1 MAHIKYSAFSLIKRA
16 LLQARPFWLHL
27 LGIFLLSLLATPLAL
42 LKPYALK
49 ILIDSGFGA
58 QPLPGFINLF
68 FSSGHPFTFA
78 SVILIA
84 AVFAIVI
91 ALVENLVNAIEW
103 ILGTSTGE
111 KLTLDFKTVLFD
123 HIQRLSLAYHDKK
136 GSSDSLYRIQWDTIA
151 IRTLLISNLSPLL
164 SSLMT
169 LIAMII
175 VMFFIN
181 PIFALISV
189 CIIPLL
195 FILVRFSSSRL
206 RKNWYAVKEDESNA
220 ISVIHEVLS
229 SLRVVKAFGRE
240 GGEGERFVSRAGKAV
255 KGQIRMAWM
264 GAVYYFIVALIFAIG
279 TALFIYLGATYVHEG
294 KMTLGEL
301 TLVLAYL
308 SQIFGP
314 LQNIS
319 KQVNDIQSSISSLER
334 TFSIIDTEKEI
345 KDPADAVSLLRA
357 WGAFEFNDLCF
368 SYNEDKKVLNN
379 ISFLVNPG
387 DRVGII
393 GSTGAGKS
401 TLINLITRFYEIQN
415 GTIFLD
421 GIDIRQVKLAD
432 YRQQFAIVSQDPVL
446 FSTTIAENIAYGLPG
461 ASEEEI
467 IKAAKMANAHEFIIN
482 SKDGYETMVG
492 ERGIQLSGGERQRI
506 SLARAFIKNAP
517 VLIMDEPTSSLD
529 VKTEALVI
537 DAMRRLMEGR
547 TSFMITHRLDTL
559 DFCNLIVHI
568 EEGTLV
574 EAVRDHDGG
583 FLAKKKN
590 TFMNQA

>member
-574 EAVRDHDGG
+574 EAVRDHEGG
-583 FLAKKKN
+583 FLEKKKN
-590 TFMNQA
+590 TFMNQV

>member
-1 MAHIKYSAFSLIKRA
+1 
-16 LLQARPFWLHL
+16 
-27 LGIFLLSLLATPLAL
+27 
-42 LKPYALK
+42 
-49 ILIDSGFGA
+49 
-58 QPLPGFINLF
+58 
-68 FSSGHPFTFA
+68 
-78 SVILIA
+78 
-84 AVFAIVI
+84 
-91 ALVENLVNAIEW
+91 
-103 ILGTSTGE
+103 
-111 KLTLDFKTVLFD
+111 
-123 HIQRLSLAYHDKK
+123 
-136 GSSDSLYRIQWDTIA
+136 
-151 IRTLLISNLSPLL
+151 
-164 SSLMT
+164 
-169 LIAMII
+169 
-175 VMFFIN
+175 
-181 PIFALISV
+181 
-189 CIIPLL
+189 
-195 FILVRFSSSRL
+195 
-206 RKNWYAVKEDESNA
+206 
-220 ISVIHEVLS
+220 
-229 SLRVVKAFGRE
+229 
-240 GGEGERFVSRAGKAV
+240 
-255 KGQIRMAWM
+255 
-264 GAVYYFIVALIFAIG
+264 
-279 TALFIYLGATYVHEG
+279 
-294 KMTLGEL
+294 MTLGEL

-345 KDPADAVSLLRA
+345 KDTADAVSLLRA
-357 WGAFEFNDLCF
+357 RGAFEVNSLCF
-368 SYNEDKKVLNN
+368 SYNEEHSVLKN
-379 ISFLVNPG
+379 ISFSVHPG
-387 DRVGII
+387 DRVGIM

-401 TLINLITRFYEIQN
+401 TLINLITRFYDIAG
-415 GTIFLD
+415 GTILLD
-421 GIDIRQVKLAD
+421 GIDIRKVKLAD
-432 YRQQFAIVSQDPVL
+432 YRRQFAIVLQDPIL

-574 EAVRDHDGG
+574 ETVRDHDGG

-590 TFMNQA
+590 AFMNQA